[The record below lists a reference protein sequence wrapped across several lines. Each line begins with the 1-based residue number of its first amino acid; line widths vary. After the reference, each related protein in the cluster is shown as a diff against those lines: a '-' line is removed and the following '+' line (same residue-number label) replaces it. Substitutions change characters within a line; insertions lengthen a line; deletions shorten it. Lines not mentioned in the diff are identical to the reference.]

1 MTSGFAAQ
9 KIETT
14 PKPLEVLIY
23 QMLRKRSVTISGHRT
38 SISLEDEFWDELV
51 LISKHR
57 EVSLNEL
64 VSMIDK
70 KRDNNLSSAIR
81 IFVLKSLKVGST
93 R

>member
-1 MTSGFAAQ
+1 M
-9 KIETT
+9 
-14 PKPLEVLIY
+14 
-23 QMLRKRSVTISGHRT
+23 SVTISGHRT

>member
-14 PKPLEVLIY
+14 PKPLEVLIN
-23 QMLRKRSVTISGHRT
+23 QMLRKRSVTIAGHRT

-57 EVSLNEL
+57 GVSLNEL

>member
-1 MTSGFAAQ
+1 
-9 KIETT
+9 
-14 PKPLEVLIY
+14 
-23 QMLRKRSVTISGHRT
+23 MLRKRSVTISGHRT

-51 LISKHR
+51 LISKYR

>member
-1 MTSGFAAQ
+1 
-9 KIETT
+9 
-14 PKPLEVLIY
+14 
-23 QMLRKRSVTISGHRT
+23 SGHRT
-38 SISLEDEFWDELV
+38 SISLEDEFCDELV

>member
-1 MTSGFAAQ
+1 
-9 KIETT
+9 
-14 PKPLEVLIY
+14 
-23 QMLRKRSVTISGHRT
+23 MLRKRSVTISGHRT